1 MKRILKWF
9 VRIVLALVV
18 LIVAGGAIAYWITG
32 RETQALDAT
41 ARARLGGSYAR
52 LSDGVTHYKWVGPAG
67 GRVVV
72 LLHGGTV
79 PHWGWEVQL
88 PGLSKAGFRGLLY
101 DMYGRGY
108 SDRIAGPY
116 DRALYARQLKELL
129 DKLGVDIKVDLVTT
143 SFGSAIAAH
152 FTARY
157 PDRVRRLV
165 MIAPLVNSV
174 VNPTVKLL
182 KTPLVGPVLLRVV
195 GIATF
200 KKRAKAFFAMGPDA
214 ARYGRLF
221 AEQFTWRG
229 TERALLSMLETDAL
243 GDYRPD
249 YRKAG
254 ADGRAVLII
263 RGSVDTEITGEAI
276 AQARRAMPDAIYV
289 ELPGIGHGAV
299 LQAATRV
306 NRLTVDFLLKR

>member
-9 VRIVLALVV
+9 ARIVLALVA
-18 LIVAGGAIAYWITG
+18 LIVVGGAIAYWSTG
-32 RETQALDAT
+32 RETQALDAK
-41 ARARLGGSYAR
+41 ARARLGGSYAK
-52 LSDGVTHYKWVGPAG
+52 LSDGVTLYKWAGPEG
-67 GRVVV
+67 GPVVV
-72 LLHGGTV
+72 LVHGGTV
-79 PHWGWEVQL
+79 PHWGWEVQV
-88 PGLSKAGFRGLLY
+88 PGLTKAGFRVLLY

-129 DKLGVDIKVDLVTT
+129 DKLGVDKKVDLVST
-143 SFGSAIAAH
+143 SFGSAVAAH

-157 PDRVRRLV
+157 PRRVGRLV

-174 VNPTVKLL
+174 ANPTVELL
-182 KTPLVGPVLLRVV
+182 KTPLIGPVLLRLV

-200 KKRAKAFFAMGPDA
+200 ESRAKVFFAMGPDA

-221 AEQFTWRG
+221 TEQFTWRG

-254 ADGRAVLII
+254 AGGRAVLII
-263 RGSVDTEITGEAI
+263 RGSVDTEITVEAI
-276 AQARRAMPDAIYV
+276 AQARRAMPGAKYV

-306 NRLTVDFLLKR
+306 NRLTVDFLKR